1 MANPALSRW
10 DGGPFRGSVEDVEV
24 GLRVLRTGKKDR
36 QDGPL
41 YTHKIGLTRDEIF
54 SINLICEVFFDIY
67 E

>member
-1 MANPALSRW
+1 M
-10 DGGPFRGSVEDVEV
+10 EDVEV

-54 SINLICEVFFDIY
+54 SINLICEVFFDIF